1 MWRLAPL
8 AGAYRRLA
16 SFARVI
22 VFDRRGTGLS
32 DRIDGANLP
41 TLEARMDDIRAVMD
55 AAEVERAALFGH
67 EDGALLCAVFAA
79 THPSRTFAAVLHG
92 TGPGGS
98 WAPDYPWG
106 WTAEQWDE
114 YLTRV
119 DLSWGTDAFARYL
132 IEETWSS
139 HVGDVDFRRE
149 FASFLRVSA
158 SPGAAVVFESLYRE
172 TDIRDILGT
181 IHVPVLVMHSVG
193 SGMESIEC
201 ARYLAAHIPGAHSSS
216 FPAMSTSPSPEIRHR
231 RSWRRSSDSS
241 SLSTETMRRSTAS
254 SRRFCLRMS
263 SARPRRLS
271 RWVIAPGEI
280 SLRDTINVYAHCSD
294 GSADGRSTLLATAS
308 WRSSMAGPGRPLR
321 ARHRRST
328 SPAWA

>member
-1 MWRLAPL
+1 MWRLAPF
-8 AGAYRRLA
+8 ASAYRRLA

-79 THPSRTFAAVLHG
+79 THPSRSFAAVLHG
-92 TGPGGS
+92 TGPRGS
-98 WAPDYPWG
+98 WAPDYPCG

-119 DLSWGTDAFARYL
+119 DDSWGTDAFTQYM
-132 IEETWSS
+132 IEEAWSS

-172 TDIRDILGT
+172 TDIRDIRGRSRCPCLSCT
-181 IHVPVLVMHSVG
+181 
-193 SGMESIEC
+193 
-201 ARYLAAHIPGAHSSS
+201 AWAHAWNRSSA
-216 FPAMSTSPSPEIRHR
+216 PATSPLTSRVP
-231 RSWRRSSDSS
+231 D
-241 SLSTETMRRSTAS
+241 S
-254 SRRFCLRMS
+254 SRRRAFPIRRKSGKDAAGDDRALSYLCLRRRRGD
-263 SARPRRLS
+263 RPR
-271 RWVIAPGEI
+271 A
-280 SLRDTINVYAHCSD
+280 CD
-294 GSADGRSTLLATAS
+294 GAFYRC
-308 WRSSMAGPGRPLR
+308 RPLDR
-321 ARHRRST
+321 DRCRDG
-328 SPAWA
+328 